1 MRRPLLILSAVAA
14 LGAVSPAMAQAQGQ
28 PLGEG
33 FAGSYLAARAAV
45 MDGNHRAAA
54 VYFETALAADPGNA
68 FLIGNAIFANA
79 ALGQWRRA
87 DTIADMLDPA
97 DPGSEMVNL
106 VRMVRRLAE
115 NDLVAAR
122 AAIEA
127 GEGAGPF
134 IDGLA
139 LGWIALGEGDMRRA
153 TEAFRQVAADEVLAD
168 IALTHLALARAAVG
182 DFEGAD
188 AILSGA
194 EFGSLSVSS
203 RSIQAR
209 AEILVQLDRSA
220 EALEF
225 IDFFTA
231 SVPDPGLLALRD
243 SIASQSGPRPYGF
256 LTTAQQGLA
265 EVFHSIA
272 HAMGREAGSNTLP
285 LLYARAAHG
294 IDPGHTEAVIL
305 AGQLLGDA
313 RQFGLAAEAFD
324 NVPEDDPHHVEAQL
338 GRADA
343 LFDDGRSE
351 DAVAALQALSRD
363 HGDFAPVQAA
373 LGDALRRTDRC
384 ADAVTAYTAALDLVD
399 ITQSRNWFLYFAR
412 GICHEALD
420 DFDAS
425 EADFRQALVL
435 NPEQPQVLN
444 NLGYSLVEQ
453 RRNLDEALAMI
464 ERAVEGDPDSGYIVD
479 SLGWVLYRLGRFEEA
494 VAPMERAVALL
505 PNDPIINDHLG
516 DVYWMVGRRR
526 EARFQWERALSFD
539 PEEAEALRIRRK
551 LEIGLDAVLVEEGG
565 VGETQ

>member
-14 LGAVSPAMAQAQGQ
+14 LGAFYPATAQAQGQ
-28 PLGEG
+28 APGQGL
-33 FAGSYLAARAAV
+33 AGAYLAARAAV

-79 ALGQWRRA
+79 ALGQWGRA
-87 DTIADMLDPA
+87 ETIADMIDPA
-97 DPGSEMVNL
+97 EESSDMVNL
-106 VRMVRRLAE
+106 VRMVQRLAE

-127 GEGAGPF
+127 GQGAGLF
-134 IDGLA
+134 VDGLA

-153 TEAFRQVAADEVLAD
+153 TAAFQEIARDDGLAD

-188 AILSGA
+188 AIFSGD
-194 EFGSLSVSS
+194 EFGALSVTE
-203 RSIQAR
+203 RSLRAR
-209 AEILVQLDRSA
+209 AEVLVQLDRA
-220 EALEF
+220 DDALELL
-225 IDFFTA
+225 DFFTN
-231 SVPDPGLLALRD
+231 SVPDPGLVALRER
-243 SIASQSGPRPYGF
+243 IASQVGTPPYSF
-256 LTTAQQGLA
+256 ITTAREGLA
-265 EVFHSIA
+265 EVFYSIA
-272 HAMGREAGSNTLP
+272 QAMGRDAGSTTLP
-285 LLYARAAHG
+285 LLYARAANG
-294 IDPGHTEAVIL
+294 IDPAHTEALIL
-305 AGQLLGDA
+305 AGQLLSEA
-313 RQFGLAAEAFD
+313 QQYALAADAFAE
-324 NVPEDDPHHVEAQL
+324 VPGDDPQYVEAQL

-343 LFDDGRSE
+343 IFDDGRPD
-351 DAVAALQALSRD
+351 DAVEVLRALAAD
-363 HGDFAPVQAA
+363 HGGLASVQAA
-373 LGDALRRTDRC
+373 LGDAYRRTDRC
-384 ADAVTAYTAALDLVD
+384 ADAVTAYTAALDSVD
-399 ITQSRNWFLYFAR
+399 ITQRRNWFLYFAR

-453 RRNLDEALAMI
+453 RRNLDEALSMI

-539 PEEAEALRIRRK
+539 PEDTDALRIRRK